1 EDLYR
6 LFYVD
11 EHWYLFFRY
20 HQILCERLLRIYRH
34 AQKLSEQEQIEAKS
48 RDQSAA
54 EMLKLRSKLEVS
66 VDDYYP
72 AFLDIVRNLLDGNM
86 DSVQYEDTLREM
98 FGIYA
103 YIAFTLDKVVHN
115 CVRQLQFLVQ
125 DEKSCS
131 VKQFFTEE
139 QKNPQSG
146 SKVSHMSCQS
156 VINSEMNYQ
165 KKIESLL
172 SDQNIYKMITYKN
185 SCRLTIEL
193 LDTQKEED
201 EDEEMGDEAEA
212 PKWSEFVHKHC
223 TVNEIDQDLKARL
236 AKRPVFLT
244 RNAHILKLRFNVY
257 PTEEVEKK
265 EDSICRKQIN
275 ETSTLY
281 RRNGLKHAQKSH
293 LKVTKKMY
301 DKFRKYLTKW
311 LKEHMTPA
319 DCIDDWLMGEDLK
332 DVRTTIQKEVSHK
345 KPPYH
350 VLYKYKVESESANT
364 QQPAP
369 PH

>member
-1 EDLYR
+1 MYR

-20 HQILCERLLRIYRH
+20 HQILCERLLKIYKH
-34 AQKLSEQEQIEAKS
+34 AQKLSVQEQIDAKT
-48 RDQSAA
+48 RDQSVA

-98 FGIYA
+98 FGIQA

-131 VKQFFTEE
+131 VKQIFTDE
-139 QKNPQSG
+139 QKCSSSG
-146 SKVSHMSCQS
+146 SKVSHMSYQA
-156 VINSEMNYQ
+156 VVNTELIYQ
-165 KKIESLL
+165 KKIENLL
-172 SDQNIYKMITYKN
+172 SDQNIYKIITYKN
-185 SCRLTIEL
+185 SSRLTIEL
-193 LDTQKEED
+193 LDTEKEDEED
-201 EDEEMGDEAEA
+201 DEMGDEVEP
-212 PKWSEFVHKHC
+212 PKWSDFVDRHC
-223 TVNEIDQDLKARL
+223 AVNELDEELKKRL
-236 AKRPVFLT
+236 TRRPVFLT
-244 RNAHILKLRFNVY
+244 RNAHTLKIRFDVY
-257 PTEEVEKK
+257 KLEEAEKK
-265 EDSICRKQIN
+265 EESVSRKQIN
-275 ETSTLY
+275 ETCTVY
-281 RRNGLKHAQKSH
+281 RRNGLKRARKSH

-311 LKEHMTPA
+311 LKENMTPA
-319 DCIDDWLMGEDLK
+319 DCIDDWFMGEDLK
-332 DVRTTIQKEVSHK
+332 GVRTTIVKELTQK

-350 VLYKYKVESESANT
+350 VLYKYKVESESDNT
-364 QQPAP
+364 HESTRPS
-369 PH
+369 H